1 MLFPI
6 QTQRHMENNMNY
18 RFICA
23 IHYFELEKKEISISL
38 PSGSISNERKM
49 LVETFDNN
57 LSIGTLG
64 VHSIDEIT
72 EAPSYYIVEGAF
84 ENAQTKAACD
94 AYGTQVTFAFL
105 RQIQTFIGS
114 FWMLRD
120 NCAYV
125 RDGFLYVYDKDIAD
139 GCTFKASVSLV
150 NSFAS
155 GEQRNVCFTEKE
167 ILDMSKD
174 MTLFDVKG
182 VVEQKISY
190 RDPTQKQHYKS
201 AGLGKKEMGEMYVAL
216 ARGEMVIPMKVMAYC
231 MALEALV
238 ANTTTELSH
247 RVAERVAVLIGN
259 TKEERCE
266 IYAIVKKSYDVRS
279 KIAHGDFIKGNE
291 DDIRRYAEKL
301 DFYLRQLLNFTVP
314 YEQEKSKIDDYYL
327 GLLMA

>member
-1 MLFPI
+1 
-6 QTQRHMENNMNY
+6 MNY

-84 ENAQTKAACD
+84 ENAKTKAACD

-139 GCTFKASVSLV
+139 GCTFKA
-150 NSFAS
+150 
-155 GEQRNVCFTEKE
+155 
-167 ILDMSKD
+167 
-174 MTLFDVKG
+174 
-182 VVEQKISY
+182 
-190 RDPTQKQHYKS
+190 
-201 AGLGKKEMGEMYVAL
+201 
-216 ARGEMVIPMKVMAYC
+216 
-231 MALEALV
+231 LEALL

-291 DDIRRYAEKL
+291 DDIRRYSEKL
-301 DFYLRQLLNFTVP
+301 DIYLRQLLNLTEP
-314 YEQEKSKIDDYYL
+314 YEQEKNKIEDYYL